1 MNKENMYFTVRLAEI
16 NSASTIDG
24 RIYKMDKDK
33 LTRFMDKQVGKP
45 IGEIGTD
52 SLKAFEGSLA
62 ERLVR
67 ISSIELQNTAG
78 VLRGYDIAE
87 DGERLVVTGHVDFSP
102 KLKETIDAINDS
114 QPTFGLR
121 ALGIPSTANNSF
133 QIDKLIGFDY
143 VPPEHRP

>member
-1 MNKENMYFTVRLAEI
+1 MSKEDTYFTVRLAEI
-16 NSASTIDG
+16 NGASTIDG

-33 LTRFMDKQVGKP
+33 LAQFMDKQVGKP

-52 SLKAFEGSLA
+52 SLKAFQGSLA

-67 ISSIELQNTAG
+67 INSIDLPNAAG
-78 VLRGYDIAE
+78 MLLGYDIAE
-87 DGERLVVTGHVDFSP
+87 DGERLVVTGRVDFSP

-133 QIDKLIGFDY
+133 QIDKLISFDY